1 MSSIDGI
8 KIVQN
13 AIGFVSTVNI
23 QKTTNVMLE
32 LLQEAFMFFNGL
44 ENITIGFF
52 RR

>member
-13 AIGFVSTVNI
+13 AIGFVSTV